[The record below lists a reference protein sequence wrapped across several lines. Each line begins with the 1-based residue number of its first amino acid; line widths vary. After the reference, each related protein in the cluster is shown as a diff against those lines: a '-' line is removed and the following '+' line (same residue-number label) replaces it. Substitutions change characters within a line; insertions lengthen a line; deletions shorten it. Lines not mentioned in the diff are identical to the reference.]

1 MVVNNKIHQ
10 PTRAQLRALEA
21 FIITGSQK
29 DAATYIGCAYQTI
42 KNHLGDLYARL
53 DVNGAMEAAAH
64 LGWINIPSGGPKICG
79 WVGYCSRSFNHKGR
93 HSDFRALD
101 IDNRELFDG

>member
-53 DVNGAMEAAAH
+53 DVNGAMEAATH
-64 LGWINIPSGGPKICG
+64 LGWVNTPSNNGPKICG
-79 WVGYCSRSFNHKGR
+79 WVAYCSRPFNHKGY
-93 HSDFRALD
+93 HGDMRALD
-101 IDNRELFDG
+101 TNNEELS